1 MNEDHLSA
9 LLITLGVILLL
20 VFLPFLNFVLGWI
33 IGWLIK
39 ITFAPTF
46 LSGLSLIGINMESES
61 IPLFC
66 GTLGVLGSFF
76 KNSVQTNKNN

>member
-1 MNEDHLSA
+1 
-9 LLITLGVILLL
+9 
-20 VFLPFLNFVLGWI
+20 
-33 IGWLIK
+33 
-39 ITFAPTF
+39 
-46 LSGLSLIGINMESES
+46 MESES